1 MISDLS
7 LQVPFKYPLLQV
19 HFNFIALK
27 RFFIIRHFSSGLN
40 KEDHMIIAHRL
51 GEMEKRRVGT
61 RFIDREATEEDHAK
75 PLMAVVQEQMN
86 ECSLM

>member
-1 MISDLS
+1 M
-7 LQVPFKYPLLQV
+7 
-19 HFNFIALK
+19 
-27 RFFIIRHFSSGLN
+27 N

-75 PLMAVVQEQMN
+75 PLMAVMQEKID
-86 ECSLM
+86 ECSIM